1 MDDISDRE
9 HYSKGKTMKKIDAT
23 VWTSDKHD
31 ANMVGDRTWLTIRIG
46 DHEILVNVQD
56 GVYCI
61 GCIHKD
67 GTRAVYRK
75 GQKDYIKRIW
85 ENYA

>member
-1 MDDISDRE
+1 MTRL
-9 HYSKGKTMKKIDAT
+9 
-23 VWTSDKHD
+23 VTSVTDNTYRKEKQ
-31 ANMVGDRTWLTIRIG
+31 MIIKEKTIRISDTKKRWVSLWG
-46 DHEILVNVQD
+46 NQD

-75 GQKDYIKRIW
+75 GQKSYIKRIW

>member
-1 MDDISDRE
+1 MILKE
-9 HYSKGKTMKKIDAT
+9 K
-23 VWTSDKHD
+23 
-31 ANMVGDRTWLTIRIG
+31 TIRIS
-46 DHEILVNVQD
+46 DTKKRWVSMWVNLD

>member
-1 MDDISDRE
+1 MTRLVTSVTD
-9 HYSKGKTMKKIDAT
+9 KTYRKEKQMILKEK
-23 VWTSDKHD
+23 
-31 ANMVGDRTWLTIRIG
+31 TIRIS
-46 DHEILVNVQD
+46 DTKKRWVSMWVNQD

-75 GQKDYIKRIW
+75 GQKSYIKRIW